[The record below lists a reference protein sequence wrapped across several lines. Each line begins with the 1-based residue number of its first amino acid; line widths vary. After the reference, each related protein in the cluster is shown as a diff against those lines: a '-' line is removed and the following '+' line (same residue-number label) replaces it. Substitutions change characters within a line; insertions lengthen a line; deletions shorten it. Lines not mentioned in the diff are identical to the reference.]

1 MSNSNIDASTIDD
14 AFYRYKMLKMIT
26 KSRAKESI
34 KTNIVNMVDI
44 GKADFLYYKYFG
56 CDLGAQSKFD
66 AKTGISLINEFFKK
80 YVQCYGCG
88 NSGTEIITTKSL
100 MIQLKCTVCG
110 FVSHVDMKL
119 TTFTVKNPSE
129 TKKGL
134 KDKKAMRRAE
144 KERLK
149 EDVHAKAS
157 STKKNA
163 NISDEECLSPTHSQV
178 DEKEE
183 VDDEDDVQ
191 KQTDTSLEAGCK
203 CIQKQLSTFFNGV
216 QKGFCKGGC
225 EQELL
230 AAVAQNEGSQL
241 LVLRAM
247 EELYGKQA

>member
-1 MSNSNIDASTIDD
+1 
-14 AFYRYKMLKMIT
+14 MLKMIT

-66 AKTGISLINEFFKK
+66 AKTGISLINGSHDTAKLAGLLENFIKK

-88 NSGTEIITTKSL
+88 NSGFEIITTKSL

-119 TTFTVKNPSE
+119 TTFSVKNPSE

-149 EDVHAKAS
+149 E
-157 STKKNA
+157 
-163 NISDEECLSPTHSQV
+163 
-178 DEKEE
+178 
-183 VDDEDDVQ
+183 
-191 KQTDTSLEAGCK
+191 
-203 CIQKQLSTFFNGV
+203 
-216 QKGFCKGGC
+216 
-225 EQELL
+225 
-230 AAVAQNEGSQL
+230 
-241 LVLRAM
+241 
-247 EELYGKQA
+247 GKMLMRSRRN